1 MDLKKKKIS
10 NLLKN
15 NLYIIKQI
23 QIQLIKEL
31 DYLKRNN
38 NRYKV
43 YKDKKPYINRI
54 KRLKNKI

>member
-1 MDLKKKKIS
+1 MKDY
-10 NLLKN
+10 LLKYN
-15 NLYIIKQI
+15 FKRR
-23 QIQLIKEL
+23 L

-54 KRLKNKI
+54 QRLKNKI

>member
-54 KRLKNKI
+54 QRLKNKI